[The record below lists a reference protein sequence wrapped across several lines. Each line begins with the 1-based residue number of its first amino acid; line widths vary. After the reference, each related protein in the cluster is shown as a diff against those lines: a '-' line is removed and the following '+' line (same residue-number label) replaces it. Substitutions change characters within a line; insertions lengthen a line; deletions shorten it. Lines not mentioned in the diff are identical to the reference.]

1 SLFLHHSIL
10 QLHLNMRLSYLLAL
24 ALMWLSHAQ
33 AAAVFAH
40 FMLMNAENYTTA
52 DWTTDIQAAKDAH
65 INAFALN
72 MGADSRAPR
81 ILDTAFEVAS
91 DQKFSLF
98 FSFDYA
104 GNGPWHPDDV
114 ATLLKK
120 YTALPAYYLHKGQY
134 LVSTFEGPSHAD
146 DWIDLKERYNVFF
159 IPDWS
164 SLGAKLALKLGNGVA
179 DGLFSWAA
187 WPWGPQDMDTYTDAS
202 YYQFLNESGGKPYMM
217 AVSPWLFTNL
227 PGYDKNWL
235 WRGDDLW
242 YDRWVQVLYNQ
253 PEFAEII
260 SWNDYGESHYIGP
273 LYDYAMEA
281 FKIGKA
287 PSNFAKDMPHD
298 GWRTSL
304 PFLIDIY
311 TGGTAEV
318 TEEHLVT
325 WYRLS
330 PGASCDGGTTR
341 NTASQL
347 QVEFP
352 PSQIVQDRI
361 FYSALLVEH
370 ADVSVFVGGAVQDG
384 SWTWVPDGQVGI
396 YHGSVPFMGTG
407 DVFVTIS
414 RNGSPLA
421 QVKGRAIS
429 DACTDGL
436 FNAWV
441 GSAVSP
447 TSVSAEPPLS
457 LSEQVCINGTGVRN
471 FGGLCGFS
479 CSYGYCPVSACTCRQ
494 MGKPVK
500 APDSTGVHGY
510 PIAGEDASY
519 SGLCAFD
526 CDLGYCPGSACG
538 TEQVPLIIPN
548 VSDFAPP
555 ACVAGSGSG
564 ALTGLCSFGCNY
576 GFCPMHAC
584 TCTAQGGLVQAPPTQ
599 PIRGSPVQGLEDY
612 GLCNFVCSHGYCPEG
627 ACIQG
632 GGESSG
638 KVFVPPD
645 IWNSRDPEIQCI
657 PPCTM
662 ILPPFPLG
670 SETTIQFAPMVSSVW
685 TRSGTSTGTKTTI
698 ISVQPLVTDGIPFW
712 PVVVGA
718 DATPTTFLPTSKL
731 HAAILN
737 HHSSGQ

>member
-1 SLFLHHSIL
+1 
-10 QLHLNMRLSYLLAL
+10 
-24 ALMWLSHAQ
+24 

-40 FMLMNAENYTTA
+40 FMLMNAENYTVA
-52 DWTTDIQAAKDAH
+52 DWETDIQAAKDAH

-72 MGADSRAPR
+72 MGADSRAAQ
-81 ILDTAFEVAS
+81 ILETAFEVAS

-98 FSFDYA
+98 FSFNYA
-104 GNGPWHPDDV
+104 DNGPWYPNDV

-120 YTALPAYYLHKGQY
+120 YTPLPAYYLHKGQY
-134 LVSTFEGPSHAD
+134 LVSTFEGSGHAD
-146 DWIDLKERYNVFF
+146 DWIDLKERNNVFF

-164 SLGAKLALKLGNGVA
+164 SLGAKLALKLGNGVP

-187 WPWGPQDMDTYTDAS
+187 WPWGPQDMDTYTDAL
-202 YYQFLNESGGKPYMM
+202 YYQFLNDSGGKPYIM
-217 AVSPWLFTNL
+217 AVSPWFFTNL

-235 WRGDDLW
+235 WRGDG
-242 YDRWVQVLYNQ
+242 
-253 PEFAEII
+253 
-260 SWNDYGESHYIGP
+260 NDYGESHYIGP

-304 PFLIDIY
+304 PFLIDMY
-311 TGGTAEV
+311 TEGTAKV

-330 PGASCDGGTTR
+330 PGASCDGRTTG

-347 QVEFP
+347 QAEFS
-352 PSQIVQDRI
+352 PSQIVHDRV
-361 FYSALLVEH
+361 FYSAFLVEH
-370 ADVSVFVGGAVQDG
+370 ADVSVFIGNVVQDG
-384 SWTWVPDGQVGI
+384 SCRIQAKVLIFYTKIWVSDEQVGI
-396 YHGSVPFMGTG
+396 YHGSVPFTSTR

-414 RNGSPLA
+414 RNESPLS

-429 DACTDGL
+429 GACTDGL

-441 GSAVSP
+441 GSAISP
-447 TSVSAEPPLS
+447 NSVSAEPPLS
-457 LSEQVCINGTGVRN
+457 ISEQVCINGTGIRK
-471 FGGLCGFS
+471 FGELCGFS
-479 CSYGYCPVSACTCRQ
+479 CSCGYCPVTACTCRQ

-519 SGLCAFD
+519 SGLCAFN
-526 CDLGYCPGSACG
+526 CDLGHCPSSACG

-555 ACVAGSGSG
+555 ACIAGTGSGG
-564 ALTGLCSFGCNY
+564 LTGLCSFGCNY

-584 TCTAQGGLVQAPPTQ
+584 TCTAQGGLVQAPPTK

-627 ACIQG
+627 ACIEG
-632 GGESSG
+632 GSESSG
-638 KVFVPPD
+638 EAFVPPD
-645 IWNSRDPEIQCI
+645 IWNSTDPEI
-657 PPCTM
+657 
-662 ILPPFPLG
+662 
-670 SETTIQFAPMVSSVW
+670 
-685 TRSGTSTGTKTTI
+685 
-698 ISVQPLVTDGIPFW
+698 
-712 PVVVGA
+712 
-718 DATPTTFLPTSKL
+718 
-731 HAAILN
+731 
-737 HHSSGQ
+737 